1 MEGNS
6 PDVRVCVWQK
16 ATCVCVNK
24 DGGER
29 MKLQQLHTLYVRIPS
44 VYADKINV
52 RSFELLIAKLW
63 RGEESQVGGRM

>member
-1 MEGNS
+1 MCVAEGH
-6 PDVRVCVWQK
+6 VR
-16 ATCVCVNK
+16 ACVNK

-29 MKLQQLHTLYVRIPS
+29 MKLQQLHRHCTYVYP

-63 RGEESQVGGRM
+63 RGEESQVRGRM